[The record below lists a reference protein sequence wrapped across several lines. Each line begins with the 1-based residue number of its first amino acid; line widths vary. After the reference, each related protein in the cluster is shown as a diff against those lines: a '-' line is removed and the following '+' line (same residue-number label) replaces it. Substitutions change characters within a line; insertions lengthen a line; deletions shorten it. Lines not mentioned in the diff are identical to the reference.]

1 MKHLLSLFRRARF
14 FLLVLGVLG
23 FMVAAATIWRS
34 SALQAD
40 KQAEEKRQYQAR
52 IRDGVGRE
60 VRFASPGDASGAIR
74 ASVNSVDNFIF
85 KRSGVKLSGPTK
97 TRLAEMERLTLNG
110 GTRRL
115 SISEL
120 NDVLTSTAFE
130 RLGRL
135 TDEEILHV
143 DDTLRGFNAPDL
155 PRRFARRGIYLPG
168 RLVLISSEKFVGQLK
183 AMRDQTNTPLGEI
196 LKGATH
202 REIADVVHRRIST
215 LSEAVPEKFA
225 GAWDVTN
232 DRDGDSGVSPLQ
244 AVLIAY
250 SVASLDLL
258 CGSEANLAK
267 EMKGSQDWTTRYLGE
282 NYPSPDGHFAYGA
295 NGYLTSTPL
304 DLVFDEQTINLML
317 DHIQE
322 RSAS

>member
-1 MKHLLSLFRRARF
+1 MKQLLSLFRRARF
-14 FLLVLGVLG
+14 FLLVLGAVG

-34 SALQAD
+34 SALQTD
-40 KQAEEKRQYQAR
+40 KQAEGKRQYHAR
-52 IRDGVGRE
+52 IRDGIGRE
-60 VRFASPGDASGAIR
+60 VQFAMPGDPSGAIR

-110 GTRRL
+110 STRRL

-120 NDVLTSTAFE
+120 NDVLTNTAFE

-135 TDEEILHV
+135 SDEEILHV

-155 PRRFARRGIYLPG
+155 PRKFGRRDIHLPG
-168 RLVLISSEKFVGQLK
+168 WLVLISSDKFVGQLK
-183 AMRDQTNTPLGEI
+183 AMRDQTNTPLGEV
-196 LKGATH
+196 LKAATQ
-202 REIADVVHRRIST
+202 REIQSNVHRQISD
-215 LSEAVPEKFA
+215 LSEAVPEKFI

-232 DRDGDSGVSPLQ
+232 DRAGDSGVTPLQ

-250 SVASLDLL
+250 SVASSDLL
-258 CGSEANLAK
+258 CDSEANLAK
-267 EMKGSQDWTTRYLGE
+267 DMRGLQDGATQYFGE
-282 NYPSPDGHFAYGA
+282 KYPSPDGHFAYGV

-322 RSAS
+322 TSAS

>member
-14 FLLVLGVLG
+14 FLLALGVLG

-40 KQAEEKRQYQAR
+40 RQAEEKRQYHAR

-60 VRFASPGDASGAIR
+60 VQFASPGDPSGTIR

-110 GTRRL
+110 STRRL

-155 PRRFARRGIYLPG
+155 PRRFVRRVIHLPG
-168 RLVLISSEKFVGQLK
+168 RLVLISTDKFVGQLK
-183 AMRDQTNTPLGEI
+183 AMRGQTNTPLGEV
-196 LKGATH
+196 LKGASH
-202 REIADVVHRRIST
+202 REIEDVVHRRIST

-225 GAWDVTN
+225 GAWDTNN
-232 DRDGDSGVSPLQ
+232 DREGDTGVTPLQ
-244 AVLIAY
+244 ALVIAY
-250 SVASLDLL
+250 SVASSDLL
-258 CGSEANLAK
+258 TGSEASLPK
-267 EMKGSQDWTTRYLGE
+267 EMRGIQYGLSSLLGE
-282 NYPSPDGHFAYGA
+282 NYPSPEGHLAYGV
-295 NGYLTSTPL
+295 NGYITSTPL
-304 DLVFDEQTINLML
+304 DLVFDEQTINLLL

>member
-14 FLLVLGVLG
+14 FLLMLGTLG
-23 FMVAAATIWRS
+23 FMVAAVSVWRS

-40 KQAEEKRQYQAR
+40 KQTEGKRQYHAR

-60 VRFASPGDASGAIR
+60 VQFASPGDPSGVIR

-110 GTRRL
+110 STRRL

-155 PRRFARRGIYLPG
+155 PRRFGRRDIHLPG
-168 RLVLISSEKFVGQLK
+168 RSVLISSDKFVAQVK
-183 AMRDQTNTPLGEI
+183 AMRDQTTTPLGEV
-196 LKGATH
+196 LKAATH
-202 REIADVVHRRIST
+202 REIQNNIHRQIRD
-215 LSEAVPEKFA
+215 LSEAVPEKFV
-225 GAWDVTN
+225 GTWDATN
-232 DRDGDSGVSPLQ
+232 DRDGDMGVTPLQ
-244 AVLIAY
+244 AVVIAY
-250 SVASLDLL
+250 SVASSDLL
-258 CGSEANLAK
+258 CDSEANLVK
-267 EMKGSQDWTTRYLGE
+267 NMKGFQDGATRYLGE
-282 NYPSPDGHFAYGA
+282 KYPSPEGHFAFGV
-295 NGYLTSTPL
+295 NGYIASTPL

-322 RSAS
+322 RSAP